1 MKNIYVL
8 GAATTRFGEHWHK
21 SLRDL
26 IRDASLEAV
35 KDAGIKN
42 GQIEAIYI
50 GNMLSGILSGQEQL
64 GPAVAEDLGLRVP
77 AIRLEGAC
85 ASGGLAVHEAV
96 NAIESGKY
104 ETVLVV
110 GAEKMTDRS
119 QEMVAMALMAAGSDA
134 ERQSGATF
142 PALYALMAKAH
153 MEKYNT
159 TEEQLAAISVKNH
172 YHASLNGKAHFTFS
186 ITPKQVLTSAC
197 IADPLKL
204 LDCSP
209 ISDGASAVI
218 VTKVKSQKSKVKS
231 ILIKACEVATDTLG
245 LAQRESLT
253 ELKATKI
260 AGEKAYHTAGIGPK
274 DIDVAELHDC
284 FTIAEIMAVEDLG
297 FYQKGEAGPKIL
309 KGATKLGAKGLIT
322 NTSGGL
328 KACGHPVG
336 ATGVKQMVEIT
347 KQLRGEGEKKQVAGA
362 RIGLCHNVGGT
373 GATAVVTILQC

>member
-1 MKNIYVL
+1 MNIQIL
-8 GAATTRFGEHWHK
+8 GAATTKFGEHWHK

-26 IRDASLEAV
+26 IREACLETV

-42 GQIEAIYI
+42 DKIEAVYI

-64 GPAVAEDLGLRVP
+64 GPMVAEELGLRVP
-77 AIRLEGAC
+77 AIRIEAAC
-85 ASGGLAVHEAV
+85 ASGGLAMHEAISS
-96 NAIESGKY
+96 IESGKY

-110 GAEKMTDRS
+110 GAEKMTDRP

-142 PALYALMAKAH
+142 PALYALMARAH
-153 MEKYNT
+153 MEKYGT
-159 TEEQLAAISVKNH
+159 TEKQLAAVAVKNH
-172 YHASLNGKAHFTFS
+172 YHASLNGKAHYPFPIKS
-186 ITPKQVLTSAC
+186 EQVLASSK

-204 LDCSP
+204 LDCSG

-218 VTKVKSQKSKVKS
+218 ITSKLK
-231 ILIKACEVATDTLG
+231 IKNEKLKIRIIACEVATDTLG

-253 ELKATKI
+253 QLKATKI
-260 AGEKAYHTAGIGPK
+260 AGQKAYQRAGVRPK

-284 FTIAEIMAVEDLG
+284 FTIAEIIALEDLG
-297 FYQKGEAGPKIL
+297 FYQKGEAGPQVL

-336 ATGVKQMVEIT
+336 ATGVKQIVEIT
-347 KQLRGEGEKKQVAGA
+347 KQLRGEGEKKQVEGA
-362 RIGLCHNVGGT
+362 KVGLCHNVGGT
-373 GATAVVTILQC
+373 GATAVVTILTN